1 MKEEKFL
8 RASKAITINRVSTA
22 EQAKDEKYSLPSQ
35 VKDNREYCE
44 KAGLKILAEFTFDES
59 ASQDKRKKFE
69 EAIKL
74 IEASKETVALVVDR
88 VDRFQRSFRE
98 SVRFDELRKEDQVEL
113 HFREQGLIIHR
124 NSTPYELMAWDM
136 WVVFARSYVLQLSA
150 NVKKG
155 IKGKL
160 ERGEF
165 PAYAPTGYKNVKV
178 KIGED
183 RFENEIQIDDEKEK
197 YVRMCFD
204 LYATEKYSVEGL
216 VEKMRDKGFRVKAKQ
231 TKNGNGN
238 GREITRTDVLN
249 ILNSPFYYG
258 EFYYPN
264 PETGERKLYSN
275 KGTYTPLITKKLYE
289 KVQKILASNNTR
301 LNGYKKNH
309 FKFRGLLKCQFCG
322 STLTPEEMSRTYKDK
337 DSPEAKSSIYY
348 HCSNGKAMVDPDY
361 YRNKFG
367 TDHSGVYVSKK
378 GKSKGKTII
387 ACPQRW
393 WKEEEIEE
401 FILEEFDAMHY
412 DDVVYDVLKRF
423 LKKNY
428 EKRIEE
434 AEKSIKGVRVK
445 LGKNEKIVDGLLDK
459 IALTR
464 DKRLEEDLEKRYN
477 NLKKEQESLQ
487 DKIRAYEEGKGID
500 ADRAIDTMKLC
511 CNLREYYESLGT
523 DKQRELLSLCFD
535 KIIAC
540 RGTWRVKGIK
550 NKDRQFGKR
559 VKVDGLS
566 TVLNEP
572 FVSLQAVKLL
582 DEMLPLEE
590 EFVKDAD
597 LTKKIREM
605 LVAQREK
612 REQQGLTKKKD
623 SKASLFP

>member
-1 MKEEKFL
+1 MKNL
-8 RASKAITINRVSTA
+8 RATKAITINRVSTS
-22 EQAKDEKYSLPSQ
+22 EQAKDEKYSIPAQ
-35 VKDNREYCE
+35 VRDNRMYCE
-44 KAGLKILAEFTFDES
+44 KAGLKRLAEFTFDES

-74 IEASKETVALVVDR
+74 IEASREPIALVVDR

-98 SVRFDELRKEDQVEL
+98 SVRFEELRKDGQVEL

-155 IKGKL
+155 IEGKL

-165 PAYAPTGYKNVKV
+165 PAYAPTGYKNVK
-178 KIGED
+178 KQNEEGH
-183 RFENEIQIDDEKEK
+183 FEKEIQVDEEKEK
-197 YVRMCFD
+197 YVRLCFD
-204 LYATEKYSVEGL
+204 LYAEDKYSVEEL
-216 VEKMRDKGFRVKAKQ
+216 VEKMRDKGFQVKAKR

-249 ILNSPFYYG
+249 ILNNPFYYG

-264 PETGERKLYSN
+264 PQTGERELYSN

-289 KVQKILASNNTR
+289 KVQGILASNNTR

-309 FKFRGLLKCQFCG
+309 FKFRGLLKCQFCD
-322 STLTPEEMSRTYKDK
+322 STLTPEEMSRTYKDEK
-337 DSPEAKSSIYY
+337 SPEARASIYY
-348 HCSNGKAMVDPDY
+348 HCSNGKAMVDSNY
-361 YRNKFG
+361 YKNKFG

-401 FILEEFDAMHY
+401 FILEQFDDMHY

-434 AEKSIKGVRVK
+434 AEKSIRGVKVK
-445 LGKNEKIVDGLLDK
+445 LGKNEKIIDGLLDK

-477 NLKKEQESLQ
+477 DLKEEQGFLQ

-500 ADRAIDTMKLC
+500 TDKTIDALKLC
-511 CNLREYYESLGT
+511 CNLREYYESLDT
-523 DKQRELLSLCFD
+523 DKQRELLSMCFS

-540 RGTWRVKGIK
+540 KGQWRVDGG
-550 NKDRQFGKR
+550 QGKR
-559 VKVDGLS
+559 VKTESLYP
-566 TVLNEP
+566 VLNEP
-572 FVSLQAVKLL
+572 FVTLQMIRI
-582 DEMLPLEE
+582 DEILPLQE

-597 LTKKIREM
+597 LTKKMREA
-605 LVAQREK
+605 LLAK
-612 REQQGLTKKKD
+612 SGKQGITKNKD
-623 SKASLFP
+623 TKGSLFP